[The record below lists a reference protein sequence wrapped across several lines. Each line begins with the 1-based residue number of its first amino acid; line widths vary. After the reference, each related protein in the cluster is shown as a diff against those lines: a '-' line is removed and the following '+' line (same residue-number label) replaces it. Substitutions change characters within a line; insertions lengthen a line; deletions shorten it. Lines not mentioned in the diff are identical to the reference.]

1 MQVPI
6 RKKPGKYSNLKTD
19 PHITEAK
26 FIELKDELLKLKK
39 NAHPRAVFEVK
50 RQAEFGDFSDN
61 VAYSIAKGR
70 LRWINQRIS
79 DLEKQLKNSIIIKS
93 IKNAK
98 KVELGHKVTVKI
110 KDEEKVYI
118 ILGSSETDPAK
129 NIISHNSPI
138 GSALLGH
145 KIGDRVKINL
155 VNKDKEIECEILGI
169 A

>member
-6 RKKPGKYSNLKTD
+6 RKKPGKYSNLETD
-19 PHITEAK
+19 PHITEAR
-26 FIELKDELLKLKK
+26 FIELKDELQKLKK
-39 NAHPRAVFEVK
+39 NAHPRAASEVK

-61 VAYSIAKGR
+61 AAYSMAKGR

-79 DLEKQLKNSIIIKS
+79 DLEKQLKNSIIIKP

-98 KVELGHKVTVKI
+98 KVELGNKVIIKI
-110 KDEEKVYI
+110 EGKEKTYL

-129 NIISHNSPI
+129 NIISHSSPI
-138 GSALLGH
+138 GSALLDH

-155 VNKDKEIECEILGI
+155 ADKEIECEIIGI
-169 A
+169 W